1 VAGSPDLY
9 PLLVE
14 LNPFPTLLACLSH
27 ENTDIAG
34 DTVEL
39 LMELTDA
46 GGCMGALLVRICR
59 AFDAAGGR
67 KWAQALPMAWF
78 G

>member
-1 VAGSPDLY
+1 MHGLHHLSRVHHIIVCLSLSQVAGSPELY

-14 LNPFPTLLACLSH
+14 LNPIPTLLACLSH

-34 DTVEL
+34 DAVEL

-46 GGCMGALLVRICR
+46 GVYVCVRSC
-59 AFDAAGGR
+59 FT
-67 KWAQALPMAWF
+67 
-78 G
+78 